1 MKLEH
6 GSHDIGVSEMTTKHK
21 IRQKLLDHLPQ
32 ALLVLMVLFILAAAY
47 QFSLWWKAQQLNLSY
62 DNKSI
67 LKQPLNHREYLH
79 AYSIGYLLAS
89 QNKPIEAAKAFNIAE
104 VTKDP
109 ELRARAKYAIG
120 NVHFESVIASSNI
133 EKGGSHRRAVERV
146 LLAREAY
153 KGALR
158 IKPDMYDARYNLELI
173 DRLSPE
179 KRTEGYENS
188 PDGTIGLQPYQQNGT
203 ALMKDNTRRGLP

>member
-1 MKLEH
+1 MK
-6 GSHDIGVSEMTTKHK
+6 IQHK
-21 IRQKLLDHLPQ
+21 IRQHIIEKLP
-32 ALLVLMVLFILAAAY
+32 ATLLVLAALLLLASAY
-47 QFSLWWKAQQLNLSY
+47 QFSLWWKAHQLNLAY

-67 LKQPLNHREYLH
+67 LKQTLKNDEYLK

-89 QNKPIEAAKAFNIAE
+89 KNKPIEAAKAFNIAE

-109 ELRARAKYAIG
+109 ELRARAKYAIA
-120 NVHFESVIASSNI
+120 NVHFESAIASSNI
-133 EKGGSHRRAVERV
+133 EHGGSHRRAVERI

-158 IKPDMYDARYNLELI
+158 ILPDMYNARYNLELI

-179 KRTEGYENS
+179 KRGEGWENS
-188 PDGTIGLQPYQQNGT
+188 PDGTVTLQPYQQNGS

>member
-1 MKLEH
+1 MSHKL
-6 GSHDIGVSEMTTKHK
+6 
-21 IRQKLLDHLPQ
+21 RQFLLEKLPNT
-32 ALLVLMVLFILAAAY
+32 LLVLTALLLLAAGY
-47 QFSLWWKAQQLNLSY
+47 QFSCWMKAHQLNMAY

-67 LKQPLNHREYLH
+67 LKQPLKNDEYLH

-89 QNKPIEAAKAFNIAE
+89 KNKPIEAAKAFNIAE
-104 VTKDP
+104 VTQAP
-109 ELRARAKYAIG
+109 ALRARAKYAIA
-120 NVHFESVIASSNI
+120 NIHFESAIASANI
-133 EKGGSHRRAVERV
+133 EHGGSHRRAVERV

-153 KGALR
+153 KEALR
-158 IKPDMYDARYNLELI
+158 IQPDMYDARYNLELI

-179 KRTEGYENS
+179 KRTEGYENT

>member
-1 MKLEH
+1 MKIKNKLRH
-6 GSHDIGVSEMTTKHK
+6 
-21 IRQKLLDHLPQ
+21 KLLDNLPK
-32 ALLVLMVLFILAAAY
+32 ALLGVTLLCLLASTY
-47 QFSLWWKAQQLNLSY
+47 FFSLWWKACQLNIAY
-62 DNKSI
+62 ENKSL
-67 LKQPLNHREYLH
+67 LKQTLKNDEYLK
-79 AYSIGYLLAS
+79 AYSVGYLLAS
-89 QNKPIEAAKAFNIAE
+89 QNKPIEAQKAFNIAE
-104 VTKDP
+104 VSLNP
-109 ELRARAKYAIG
+109 ELRARAKYGIA
-120 NVHFESVIASSNI
+120 NVHFEGAMAASDV

-158 IKPDMYDARYNLELI
+158 LKPDMYDARYNLELI

>member
-1 MKLEH
+1 MEAVTFGIDGMK
-6 GSHDIGVSEMTTKHK
+6 IQHK
-21 IRQKLLDHLPQ
+21 IRQQLLDYLPRT
-32 ALLVLMVLFILAAAY
+32 LLVLMSLLLLAAGY
-47 QFSLWWKAQQLNLSY
+47 QFSLWWKAHQLNIAY
-62 DNKSI
+62 DNKTL
-67 LKQPLNHREYLH
+67 LKQPLNNNEYLH

-89 QNKPIEAAKAFNIAE
+89 KNKPVEAAKAFNIAE
-104 VTKDP
+104 VTLDP

-120 NVHFESVIASSNI
+120 NVHFESAIASSDI
-133 EKGGSHRRAVERV
+133 EHGGSHRRSVERI

-158 IKPDMYDARYNLELI
+158 IKPDMYNARYNLELI

-179 KRTEGYENS
+179 KRGEGYENS

>member
-1 MKLEH
+1 MKL
-6 GSHDIGVSEMTTKHK
+6 KNK
-21 IRQKLLDHLPQ
+21 LRYKLLDNLPK
-32 ALLVLMVLFILAAAY
+32 ALLGVTILCLIASAY
-47 QFSLWWKAQQLNLSY
+47 FFSLWWKAHQLNIAY
-62 DNKSI
+62 QNKSI
-67 LKQPLNHREYLH
+67 LKQPLKNDEYLK
-79 AYSIGYLLAS
+79 AYSVGFLLAR
-89 QNKPIEAAKAFNIAE
+89 QNKPVEAQKAFNIAE
-104 VTKDP
+104 VSLNP
-109 ELRARAKYAIG
+109 ELRARAKYGIA
-120 NVHFESVIASSNI
+120 NVHFEAAMAASNI

-158 IKPDMYDARYNLELI
+158 LKPDMYDARYNLELI

>member
-1 MKLEH
+1 MK
-6 GSHDIGVSEMTTKHK
+6 IQHK
-21 IRQKLLDHLPQ
+21 IRQHLLEQLPTS
-32 ALLVLMVLFILAAAY
+32 LLVLSAVLFLMTGY
-47 QFSLWWKAQQLNLSY
+47 QLSIWWKAHQLNLAY

-67 LKQPLNHREYLH
+67 LKQPLKNDEYLK

-89 QNKPIEAAKAFNIAE
+89 KNKPIEAQKAFNVAE
-104 VTKDP
+104 VTLDP
-109 ELRARAKYAIG
+109 ELRARAKYAIA
-120 NVHFESVIASSNI
+120 NVHFESAIASSDI
-133 EKGGSHRRAVERV
+133 EHGGSHRRAVERI

-158 IKPDMYDARYNLELI
+158 IKPDMYNARYNLELI

-179 KRTEGYENS
+179 KRGEGYENS

>member
-1 MKLEH
+1 MKIKNKL
-6 GSHDIGVSEMTTKHK
+6 
-21 IRQKLLDHLPQ
+21 RYKLLDNLPK
-32 ALLVLMVLFILAAAY
+32 ALLGVTILCLIASAY
-47 QFSLWWKAQQLNLSY
+47 FFSLWWKAHQLNIAY
-62 DNKSI
+62 QNKSI
-67 LKQPLNHREYLH
+67 LKQPLKNDEYLK
-79 AYSIGYLLAS
+79 AYSVGYLLAR
-89 QNKPIEAAKAFNIAE
+89 QNKPVEAQKAFNIAE
-104 VTKDP
+104 VSLNP
-109 ELRARAKYAIG
+109 ELRARAKYGIA
-120 NVHFESVIASSNI
+120 NVHFEAAMAASNI

-158 IKPDMYDARYNLELI
+158 LKPDMYDARYNLELI

>member
-1 MKLEH
+1 MK
-6 GSHDIGVSEMTTKHK
+6 ITHK
-21 IRQKLLDHLPQ
+21 LRQKLLDMLPQ
-32 ALLVLMVLFILAAAY
+32 IFLTMAALLLLASAY
-47 QFSLWWKAQQLNLSY
+47 FFSQYWKANQLNIAY
-62 DNKSI
+62 HNKSL
-67 LKQPLNHREYLH
+67 LKQTLKNDEYLK

-89 QNKPIEAAKAFNIAE
+89 QNKPIEAQKAFNIAE
-104 VTKDP
+104 VTLDP
-109 ELRARAKYAIG
+109 ELRARAKYSIA
-120 NVHFESVIASSNI
+120 NVHFESAMASNDI
-133 EKGGSHRRAVERV
+133 EHGGSHRRSVERI

>member
-1 MKLEH
+1 MIAGNDMKIKNKL
-6 GSHDIGVSEMTTKHK
+6 
-21 IRQKLLDHLPQ
+21 RYKLLDSLPK
-32 ALLVLMVLFILAAAY
+32 ALLGVTILCLIASAY
-47 QFSLWWKAQQLNLSY
+47 FFSLWWKAHQLNIAY
-62 DNKSI
+62 QNKSI
-67 LKQPLNHREYLH
+67 LKQLLKNDEYLK
-79 AYSIGYLLAS
+79 AYSVGYLLAR
-89 QNKPIEAAKAFNIAE
+89 QNKPVEAQKAFNIAE
-104 VTKDP
+104 VSLNP
-109 ELRARAKYAIG
+109 ELRARAKYGIA
-120 NVHFESVIASSNI
+120 NVHFEAAMAASDV

-158 IKPDMYDARYNLELI
+158 LKPDMYDARYNLELI

>member
-1 MKLEH
+1 M
-6 GSHDIGVSEMTTKHK
+6 
-21 IRQKLLDHLPQ
+21 
-32 ALLVLMVLFILAAAY
+32 AA
-47 QFSLWWKAQQLNLSY
+47 S
-62 DNKSI
+62 D
-67 LKQPLNHREYLH
+67 
-79 AYSIGYLLAS
+79 
-89 QNKPIEAAKAFNIAE
+89 
-104 VTKDP
+104 V
-109 ELRARAKYAIG
+109 
-120 NVHFESVIASSNI
+120 

-158 IKPDMYDARYNLELI
+158 LKPDMYDARYNLELI

-179 KRTEGYENS
+179 KRTEGYENP